1 MFVFLRTYDVCAGF
15 LDHEFNKHASCY
27 GNYFTRNSTAF
38 FSSAIGYVQQVT
50 APGASGATI
59 AS

>member
-1 MFVFLRTYDVCAGF
+1 MRAGF